1 MDCPRHIK
9 GKAVF
14 RLPERG
20 AAARDDELNAPILN
34 YFSRPC
40 WRFDEITQNIFTR
53 VLLSANIIPTVP
65 VIDVCAL
72 RACVHCV
79 GESYKAQL
87 ALDMPTNFMLIIIN
101 IGIMEIK
108 RYMHTRRVI
117 T

>member
-53 VLLSANIIPTVP
+53 VLLSANIILTVP
-65 VIDVCAL
+65 EIYACTL